1 MAITQSSGREFTFG
15 SAPKGVNYNAF
26 TLSDPTKY
34 TSLYDFIKEVNA
46 PDVRAK
52 LSKTFGNQ
60 GISGFLQMTGAIKSN
75 GTADSVQFFEEARL
89 HQVQRAVLNGA
100 LAVNDHDIL
109 DFDGVQ
115 ALLTLTLVLHFKR
128 LSVMETFF
136 Y

>member
-26 TLSDPTKY
+26 TLTDPTKY

-75 GTADSVQFFEEARL
+75 GTADSVQYFEEARL
-89 HQVQRAVLNGA
+89 HQVQRAVLKHISQKFRERCHREYHNKANKG
-100 LAVNDHDIL
+100 
-109 DFDGVQ
+109 
-115 ALLTLTLVLHFKR
+115 LLCVKR
-128 LSVMETFF
+128 NR
-136 Y
+136 

>member
-26 TLSDPTKY
+26 TLTDPTKY

-100 LAVNDHDIL
+100 LSVGDHD
-109 DFDGVQ
+109 
-115 ALLTLTLVLHFKR
+115 VLSFA
-128 LSVMETFF
+128 V
-136 Y
+136 